1 MEWMVQGMVREK
13 SVRQF
18 DKDVRDNKG
27 YLYTNTDQL
36 SSRLANQRWQVA
48 LAELVNLK
56 GKRILDLGCGDG
68 TYTLKL
74 LDQKP
79 AFLMGVDASKMAVR
93 LASQKAAGNRKV
105 RFKALDIYK
114 AGSLGGKFDVVILR
128 GVLHHLYDPEK
139 AIAVV
144 SKLAP
149 LTIVIEPNGY
159 NPVLKLLEKFS
170 RYHIEHEEKSF
181 FPPVLDRW
189 FEKQGGKVER
199 SFYAGLVPFFCPDW
213 MARILKIAEPIVE
226 KVPLIR
232 EMSCAV
238 YVFKVSRV

>member
-1 MEWMVQGMVREK
+1 MVKEK

-18 DKDVRDNKG
+18 DRDVLRNKG
-27 YLYTNTDQL
+27 YLYTQTDQL
-36 SSRLANQRWQVA
+36 SSRLANRRWQKA
-48 LAELVNLK
+48 FRELVDLK
-56 GKRILDLGCGDG
+56 GKRVLDLGCGDG
-68 TYTLKL
+68 TYTLEFLKE
-74 LDQKP
+74 KP

-93 LASQKAAGNRKV
+93 AAAKKVKGNRKI

-144 SKLAP
+144 SKIAP
-149 LTIVIEPNGY
+149 QVVVIEPNGF

-170 RYHIEHEEKSF
+170 KYHVEHEERSF
-181 FPPVLDRW
+181 FPPVLEGW
-189 FEKQGGKVER
+189 FKKQGGGIEK

-213 MARILKIAEPIVE
+213 MARILKVLEPVVEKIPIVRH
-226 KVPLIR
+226 L
-232 EMSCAV
+232 SCAV
-238 YVFKVSRV
+238 YAFSFSRS